1 MVLILHQRHRK
12 KKSYP
17 ESRQCAAAAAGK
29 HKLRC
34 ITGDF
39 SASMPS
45 RPVVNAN
52 TAAFQGRRSDTVN
65 DGSLSPLLELL
76 LRGGIR
82 QMDGQTGGQRAT
94 PRNGWNIDE
103 HYGPVRKGG
112 MTYSSGTVSLNLQ
125 RWQHPD
131 RQVQSNTELCVA
143 ASEWSEWAGNHG
155 NNDTNNVHCQGNICR
170 RSGSC
175 MERSHWQHRFPG
187 TSLTQRAVRVQ
198 RKQWRR
204 SRTNSQLPLPD
215 PVVFV
220 NLLILKAY

>member
-94 PRNGWNIDE
+94 PRNG
-103 HYGPVRKGG
+103 
-112 MTYSSGTVSLNLQ
+112 
-125 RWQHPD
+125 
-131 RQVQSNTELCVA
+131 
-143 ASEWSEWAGNHG
+143 
-155 NNDTNNVHCQGNICR
+155 
-170 RSGSC
+170 
-175 MERSHWQHRFPG
+175 
-187 TSLTQRAVRVQ
+187 
-198 RKQWRR
+198 
-204 SRTNSQLPLPD
+204 
-215 PVVFV
+215 
-220 NLLILKAY
+220 